1 MKCQGLFP
9 LFEVNEEGVIF
20 WSLVLKNCWLPSQVL
35 YDIICYINIAGWQCG
50 TRHITT
56 MMNESWF
63 VDTISYRS
71 HNWRI
76 IAAVFPSDILYSLTN
91 FTLSILVVTLQIT
104 EQNHHKFPNKKD
116 GALQQLLKKL
126 GNCTSKWQHYNW
138 TWHILFQLSIRK
150 YDIWQHNLISMWL
163 YQVHHENSIFRRK
176 KSYEARVCTISKR
189 FNTKKWKK
197 KMQTRCFTY
206 IKEHWRN
213 ITFFANAIAKAN
225 AVSCFVS
232 WAELSFSVWHIRS
245 SGR

>member
-56 MMNESWF
+56 MMNKSWF

-126 GNCTSKWQHYNW
+126 GNCTSNGSIITGPDIFCFSLALENMIYDN
-138 TWHILFQLSIRK
+138 TTLFRCDFTK
-150 YDIWQHNLISMWL
+150 YIMKTVFSGEKKAMRQGFAPSQRDLIPRS
-163 YQVHHENSIFRRK
+163 E
-176 KSYEARVCTISKR
+176 
-189 FNTKKWKK
+189 KK
-197 KMQTRCFTY
+197 KC
-206 IKEHWRN
+206 KLD
-213 ITFFANAIAKAN
+213 A
-225 AVSCFVS
+225 S
-232 WAELSFSVWHIRS
+232 HI
-245 SGR
+245 